1 MEFLIIDDDK
11 VFRDAACLLIE
22 DAGHHAEGAPNP
34 ETAFTRLK
42 EDAFDV
48 VLLDLNLGAED
59 GLKVLSVLLETYPRM
74 PVVMVTAAASVKTAV
89 EAMRRGASDYL
100 EKPFTREQLLTV
112 LARLQRLHLFARRIE
127 TLEEEVRESRS
138 RAPATLFDFETPV
151 MRSVMEIMDRA
162 ASTPASVL
170 ILGESGTGKSVA
182 ARALHAKSH
191 LADRAFVTVSCPS
204 LSRELLES
212 ELFGHVKGAF
222 TGAVRDH
229 WGKVKAADG
238 GTLFL
243 DEIGDLPLEIQ
254 PKLLRLLQER
264 EYERLGENTTRR
276 ADVRVI
282 TATNRDLK
290 QRVREGAFREDLY
303 YRLNVIAV
311 EMPPLRTRQGDLLR
325 FAEHYLRHF
334 AAQCGR
340 KIAGFTPE
348 ASEAL
353 QRHSWPGNLRELC
366 NSIER
371 AAILSRGD
379 AVGLEDLPSEV
390 RGGGAQVHESQTA
403 AADNALISL
412 EQLEERHIRRVLA
425 ATRSLADA
433 AEVLGIDQAT
443 LYRKRKKLGL

>member
-1 MEFLIIDDDK
+1 MDFLVIDDDK
-11 VFRDAACLLIE
+11 SFRDAACMMIE
-22 DAGHHAEGAPNP
+22 DAGHHAEGAS
-34 ETAFTRLK
+34 TGQAAHMRLK
-42 EDAFDV
+42 EDNFDAA
-48 VLLDLNLGAED
+48 LLDLNLGSED
-59 GLKVLSVLLETYPRM
+59 GLSVLSKIMEAHPKL
-74 PVVMVTAAASVKTAV
+74 PVVMVTAAGSVKTAV
-89 EAMRRGASDYL
+89 EAMRRGAVDYL
-100 EKPFTREQLLTV
+100 EKPFTREQFLTV
-112 LARLQRLHLFARRIE
+112 FARLSRIQQLGRRIDA
-127 TLEEEVRESRS
+127 LEEEMRESRA
-138 RAPATLFDFETPV
+138 RTPTPLFDFETPT
-151 MRSVMEIMDRA
+151 MRGVMEILTRA

-182 ARALHAKSH
+182 ARALHEKSH
-191 LADRAFVTVSCPS
+191 LADKPFVTVSCPS

-222 TGAVRDH
+222 TGAVKDH
-229 WGKVKAADG
+229 WGKVRAADG

-264 EYERLGENTTRR
+264 EYERLGENVTRR

-290 QRVREGAFREDLY
+290 QRIREGAFREDLY

-311 EMPPLRTRQGDLLR
+311 EMPPLRARQGDLLR

-340 KIAGFTPE
+340 KFRGFSDE
-348 ASEAL
+348 AAQCL
-353 QRHSWPGNLRELC
+353 LRHTWPGNLRELC
-366 NSIER
+366 NCIER
-371 AAILSRGD
+371 AAILAPGEQVTPD
-379 AVGLEDLPSEV
+379 DLPAEV
-390 RGGGAQVHESQTA
+390 RGGPEMNPEPGQPAPEEG
-403 AADNALISL
+403 LLSL

-425 ATRSLADA
+425 ASQSLAQA
-433 AEVLGIDQAT
+433 AEILGIDQAT